1 MIILNVKSM
10 IENQKNIFNLLKQSK
25 KNDRLSHAYL
35 FYGDEGVGKKEL
47 AYALACMFYCE
58 HDGCL
63 ECETCKTIL
72 EGQHLNIDYI
82 GTLEAKKLISK
93 EQIVEL
99 QEEFSKTSLVDG
111 PRIYIVDGID
121 KASVS
126 AQNSLLKFI
135 EEPINN
141 TPTIGIFIA
150 NDLANVVSTI
160 VSRCGLIHFP
170 SIETKALINMLV
182 ENGVDRVDAELVSLI
197 TNNSE
202 AAIEYINTE
211 DYLFAKD
218 MFYGFLDIKNP
229 KQSIL
234 FYLEKVDNLNI
245 ERMNLFL
252 KWLIAFYQD
261 SFKMEDK
268 DDLIL
273 NNLYDKIVLYSK
285 KGQNELK
292 NKYSFVL
299 DLYSR
304 LHYNVSV
311 KNVFHEVITNLF

>member
-1 MIILNVKSM
+1 MNVKSM

-35 FYGDEGVGKKEL
+35 FYGDEGVGKKEI

-72 EGQHLNIDYI
+72 EGQHLNVDYI

-160 VSRCGLIHFP
+160 VSRCGLMHFP

-234 FYLEKVDNLNI
+234 FYLEKVDNLNT

-261 SFKMEDK
+261 AFKMEDK

-285 KGQNELK
+285 KGQDELK

>member
-1 MIILNVKSM
+1 MIFLNVKSM

-63 ECETCKTIL
+63 ECDTCKTIL
-72 EGQHLNIDYI
+72 SGQHLNVDYI
-82 GTLEAKKLISK
+82 GTLETKKLISK

-99 QEEFSKTSLVDG
+99 QEEFSKTSLVEG
-111 PRIYIVDGID
+111 PRVYIVDGID

-202 AAIEYINTE
+202 AAIEYIKTE
-211 DYLFAKD
+211 DYLFAKE
-218 MFYGFLDIKNP
+218 MFYGFLEIKNP

-234 FYLEKVDNLNI
+234 FYLEKVDNLNT

-273 NNLYDKIVLYSK
+273 TNLYDKIVLYSK

-292 NKYSFVL
+292 NKYSFIL
-299 DLYSR
+299 ELYSK

>member
-1 MIILNVKSM
+1 MLI
-10 IENQKNIFNLLKQSK
+10 NL
-25 KNDRLSHAYL
+25 
-35 FYGDEGVGKKEL
+35 
-47 AYALACMFYCE
+47 
-58 HDGCL
+58 
-63 ECETCKTIL
+63 
-72 EGQHLNIDYI
+72 
-82 GTLEAKKLISK
+82 TLPWTL
-93 EQIVEL
+93 
-99 QEEFSKTSLVDG
+99 
-111 PRIYIVDGID
+111 
-121 KASVS
+121 
-126 AQNSLLKFI
+126 
-135 EEPINN
+135 
-141 TPTIGIFIA
+141 A
-150 NDLANVVSTI
+150 NDLSNVVSTI

-170 SIETKALINMLV
+170 SIETKALIEMLV

-202 AAIEYINTE
+202 AAISYIENE
-211 DYLFAKD
+211 DYLFSKS
-218 MFYGFLDIKNP
+218 MFYEFLEIKNP

-234 FYLEKVDNLNI
+234 FYLEKVEKLNP

-273 NNLYDKIVLYSK
+273 ANLYDKIVLYSK

-292 NKYSFVL
+292 NKYSFIL
-299 DLYSR
+299 ELYSR

>member
-1 MIILNVKSM
+1 MNVKGM

-72 EGQHLNIDYI
+72 SGQHLNVDYI
-82 GTLEAKKLISK
+82 GTLETKKLISK

-99 QEEFSKTSLVDG
+99 QEEFSKTSLVEG

-135 EEPINN
+135 EEPVNN

-170 SIETKALINMLV
+170 SIETKSLINMLV
-182 ENGVDRVDAELVSLI
+182 NGGMNMKDAELVSLI

-202 AAIEYINTE
+202 VAVEYINTD
-211 DYLFAKD
+211 DYLFAKN
-218 MFYGFLDIKNP
+218 MFYEFLDIKNP

-234 FYLEKVDNLNI
+234 FYLEKEKNLTG

-261 SFKMEDK
+261 SLKMEDK

-273 NNLYDKIVLYSK
+273 ANLYDKIVLYSK
-285 KGQNELK
+285 KGQVELK
-292 NKYSFVL
+292 NKYSFIL
-299 DLYSR
+299 ELYSR

-311 KNVFHEVITNLF
+311 KNVFHELITSLF

>member
-1 MIILNVKSM
+1 MNVKSM

-25 KNDRLSHAYL
+25 QNDRLSHAYL
-35 FYGDEGVGKKEL
+35 FYGDEGVGKKEM
-47 AYALACMFYCE
+47 AFALACMFYCE
-58 HDGCL
+58 HGGCL
-63 ECETCKTIL
+63 ECDTCKTIL
-72 EGQHLNIDYI
+72 EGQHLNVDYI
-82 GTLEAKKLISK
+82 GTLETKKLISK

-135 EEPINN
+135 EEPVNN

-170 SIETKALINMLV
+170 SIEIKSLINMLV
-182 ENGVDRVDAELVSLI
+182 EDGVEKADAELVSLI
-197 TNNSE
+197 TNNRE
-202 AAIEYINTE
+202 AAMELINSE

-229 KQSIL
+229 KQSIM
-234 FYLEKVDNLNI
+234 FYLEKVENLTS
-245 ERMNLFL
+245 ERMDLFM

-273 NNLYDKIVLYSK
+273 SNLYDKIVLYSK
-285 KGQNELK
+285 RGQNELK
-292 NKYSFVL
+292 NKYSFIL
-299 DLYSR
+299 ELYSR

-311 KNVFHEVITNLF
+311 KNVFHEVITNIF

>member
-72 EGQHLNIDYI
+72 EGQHLNVDYI

>member
-72 EGQHLNIDYI
+72 EGQHLNVDYI

-311 KNVFHEVITNLF
+311 KNIFHEVITNLF